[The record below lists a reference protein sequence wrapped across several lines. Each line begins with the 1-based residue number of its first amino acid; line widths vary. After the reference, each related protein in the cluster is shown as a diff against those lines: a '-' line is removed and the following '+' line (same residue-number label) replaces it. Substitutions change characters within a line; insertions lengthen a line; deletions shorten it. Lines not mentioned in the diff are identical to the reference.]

1 MVKKVLTLFLGLI
14 AASSLMA
21 QSEPKSVT
29 INESDI
35 QFWVGNGS
43 NSSVVAIGW
52 DATNASYTP
61 TVVVWGIHWNG
72 SITLLDALDSIAT
85 HDSRFT
91 YTVSGSFLSTLD
103 YNDPTA
109 GVHLSPYQMWNCNSY
124 NGVYGSTTL
133 TSTWLRISEST
144 CDNYNFTGV
153 NNLIYASDPN
163 GPATTDPVDA
173 TIDTS
178 SILYWVGTGDKRAV
192 FIVNWG
198 APDTAL
204 AWGYRFNSGATI
216 NNMIAD
222 IDAADPRFWIEG
234 SPSYNGDIHFVT
246 STGDTL
252 GLSPVDPTI
261 GYNFWWTNLNGVSV
275 ASLSTAL
282 QDNDFFKYGD
292 YNVATGWDYQSGY
305 YMQEAWTTI
314 PNPVP
319 APDNDQTPDEATI
332 AASDIV
338 YWVGEG
344 SNQVVMA
351 VNWADTA
358 LAWGYRFNG
367 TKTVND
373 MMDEIAAA
381 DPRFSYTMDGYYLN
395 DINFNAGSR
404 TLAIT
409 PGNYW
414 SSTNNSF
421 MDMGMNQ
428 PLANGDFE
436 KWADPAAGVIV
447 DSTYDETYH
456 YWWYTY
462 VYPMTIYPVSVPA
475 PADATI
481 DASEIE
487 YWVGEGSNQ
496 VVMAVNWADTALAW
510 GYRFNGTKTVNDMM
524 NDIATADPRFSYT
537 MDGYYLNDINFNDG
551 SRTLTIT
558 PGKYWSSSNN
568 GIMDA
573 GMSQTLVNGDFEKWA
588 DPAAGIIVDSTY
600 DETYHYWWYTYA
612 YPMAINA
619 VSQPAAM
626 GPFCGV
632 VGTTGC
638 TAIAY
643 NDNRIKAWATG
654 CTLVLGS
661 QNLSDPSA
669 PVVTYGTADEAVGA
683 ASTSTMDVVSLGDGG
698 SATLTFE
705 KPIANGDGYDFA
717 VFENSFND
725 YFLELAFVEVSSDG
739 ERFVRFP
746 ATSLTQ
752 TARQIT
758 SSVDPTYIN
767 NLAGKYRVGYGTP
780 FDLNELRD
788 SAGLDIN
795 NITHVRVIDVVGS
808 IDPELGTHDA
818 FGHIINDPFPT
829 ITYSAGFDLD
839 GIAVLN
845 QKTERIE
852 LAENGVQMSVYPNP
866 ATDRI
871 CVTLENLENIDATL
885 FDMSGRAVKTLT
897 LRNGD
902 NTIDISTLQNGIYL
916 IRVAGSVT
924 KIVKK

>member
-1 MVKKVLTLFLGLI
+1 MVKKVLTFALGLMLTLG
-14 AASSLMA
+14 AMA
-21 QSEPKSVT
+21 QTTGLENHNPVPQIHNVAPISQNNVRY
-29 INESDI
+29 
-35 QFWVGNGS
+35 WVGQGS
-43 NSSVVAIGW
+43 NR
-52 DATNASYTP
+52 
-61 TVVVWGIHWNG
+61 VVVLITWFEEDANEIITKYGFVWGVRFNG
-72 SITLLDALDSIAT
+72 TVTAADIMDTLNT
-85 HDSRFT
+85 YESRINISF
-91 YTVSGSFLSTLD
+91 SGSHSFI
-103 YNDPTA
+103 NDMTYDDGNMDIEGLGYGWMYEVNGAMASAINAQSVSNNDFIEWFEWDGSSFSAPTSID
-109 GVHLSPYQMWNCNSY
+109 V
-124 NGVYGSTTL
+124 L
-133 TSTWLRISEST
+133 TYVE
-144 CDNYNFTGV
+144 
-153 NNLIYASDPN
+153 DPN
-163 GPATTDPVDA
+163 GPA
-173 TIDTS
+173 
-178 SILYWVGTGDKRAV
+178 
-192 FIVNWG
+192 
-198 APDTAL
+198 
-204 AWGYRFNSGATI
+204 
-216 NNMIAD
+216 
-222 IDAADPRFWIEG
+222 
-234 SPSYNGDIHFVT
+234 
-246 STGDTL
+246 
-252 GLSPVDPTI
+252 
-261 GYNFWWTNLNGVSV
+261 
-275 ASLSTAL
+275 
-282 QDNDFFKYGD
+282 
-292 YNVATGWDYQSGY
+292 
-305 YMQEAWTTI
+305 
-314 PNPVP
+314 
-319 APDNDQTPDEATI
+319 TPDEATI

-358 LAWGYRFNG
+358 LAWGYRFDG

-381 DPRFSYTMDGYYLN
+381 DPRFSYTMDGYFLG

-414 SSTNNSF
+414 SSTNNGF

-462 VYPMTIYPVSVPA
+462 VYPMTIYPVSIPA
-475 PADATI
+475 PVDATI
-481 DASEIE
+481 DATDIE
-487 YWVGEGSNQ
+487 YWVGEGTNQ

-573 GMSQTLVNGDFEKWA
+573 GMSQTLANGDFEKWA

-600 DETYHYWWYTYA
+600 DETYHYWWYTYV

-808 IDPELGTHDA
+808 IDPELGTYDA

>member
-1 MVKKVLTLFLGLI
+1 MLTLG
-14 AASSLMA
+14 AMA
-21 QSEPKSVT
+21 QTTGLENHNPVPQ
-29 INESDI
+29 IHN
-35 QFWVGNGS
+35 
-43 NSSVVAIGW
+43 VA
-52 DATNASYTP
+52 P
-61 TVVVWGIHWNG
+61 
-72 SITLLDALDSIAT
+72 
-85 HDSRFT
+85 
-91 YTVSGSFLSTLD
+91 
-103 YNDPTA
+103 
-109 GVHLSPYQMWNCNSY
+109 
-124 NGVYGSTTL
+124 
-133 TSTWLRISEST
+133 ISQ
-144 CDNYNFTGV
+144 
-153 NNLIYASDPN
+153 NN
-163 GPATTDPVDA
+163 VR
-173 TIDTS
+173 
-178 SILYWVGTGDKRAV
+178 YWVGQGSNRVVVLITWFEEDANEIITKYGFV
-192 FIVNWG
+192 WG
-198 APDTAL
+198 V
-204 AWGYRFNSGATI
+204 RFNGTVTA
-216 NNMIAD
+216 AD
-222 IDAADPRFWIEG
+222 IMDTLNTYESRINISFSGSHSFINDMTYDDGNMDIEG
-234 SPSYNGDIHFVT
+234 LGYGWMYEVNGAMASAINAQ
-246 STGDTL
+246 S
-252 GLSPVDPTI
+252 
-261 GYNFWWTNLNGVSV
+261 VSN
-275 ASLSTAL
+275 
-282 QDNDFFKYGD
+282 NDFIEWFE
-292 YNVATGWDYQSGY
+292 WDGSSFSAPTSIDVLTYV
-305 YMQEAWTTI
+305 ED
-314 PNPVP
+314 PNAP
-319 APDNDQTPDEATI
+319 ATPDEATI

-373 MMDEIAAA
+373 MMTDIAAA

-414 SSTNNSF
+414 SSTNNGF

-436 KWADPAAGVIV
+436 KWADPTAGVIV

-573 GMSQTLVNGDFEKWA
+573 GMSQTLANGDFEKWA

-600 DETYHYWWYTYA
+600 DETYHYWWYTYV

-808 IDPELGTHDA
+808 IDPELGTYDA

>member
-1 MVKKVLTLFLGLI
+1 MLTLGAMAQTTGLENHNPVPQIHNVAPISQNNVRYWVGQGSNRVVVLITWFEEDANEIITKYGFVWGVRFNGTVTAADIMDTLNTYESRINISFSGSHSFINDMTYDDGNMDIEGLGYGWMYEVNGAMASAINAQSVSNNDFIEWFEWDGSSFSAPTSIDVLTYV
-14 AASSLMA
+14 
-21 QSEPKSVT
+21 E
-29 INESDI
+29 
-35 QFWVGNGS
+35 
-43 NSSVVAIGW
+43 
-52 DATNASYTP
+52 
-61 TVVVWGIHWNG
+61 
-72 SITLLDALDSIAT
+72 
-85 HDSRFT
+85 
-91 YTVSGSFLSTLD
+91 
-103 YNDPTA
+103 
-109 GVHLSPYQMWNCNSY
+109 
-124 NGVYGSTTL
+124 
-133 TSTWLRISEST
+133 
-144 CDNYNFTGV
+144 
-153 NNLIYASDPN
+153 DPN
-163 GPATTDPVDA
+163 GPA
-173 TIDTS
+173 
-178 SILYWVGTGDKRAV
+178 
-192 FIVNWG
+192 
-198 APDTAL
+198 
-204 AWGYRFNSGATI
+204 
-216 NNMIAD
+216 
-222 IDAADPRFWIEG
+222 
-234 SPSYNGDIHFVT
+234 
-246 STGDTL
+246 
-252 GLSPVDPTI
+252 
-261 GYNFWWTNLNGVSV
+261 
-275 ASLSTAL
+275 
-282 QDNDFFKYGD
+282 
-292 YNVATGWDYQSGY
+292 
-305 YMQEAWTTI
+305 
-314 PNPVP
+314 
-319 APDNDQTPDEATI
+319 TPDEATI

-436 KWADPAAGVIV
+436 KWADPTAGVIV

-573 GMSQTLVNGDFEKWA
+573 GMSQTLANGDFEKWA

-600 DETYHYWWYTYA
+600 DETYHYWWYTYV

-808 IDPELGTHDA
+808 IDPELGTYDA

>member
-1 MVKKVLTLFLGLI
+1 MLTLGAMAQTTGLENHNPVPQIHNVAPISQNNVRYWVGQGSNRVVVLITWFEEDANEIITKYGFVWGVRFNGTVTAADIMDTLNTYESRINISFSGSHSFINDMTYDDGNMDIEGLGYGWMYEVNGAMASAINAQSVSNNDFIEWFEWDGSSFSAPTSIDVLTYV
-14 AASSLMA
+14 
-21 QSEPKSVT
+21 E
-29 INESDI
+29 
-35 QFWVGNGS
+35 
-43 NSSVVAIGW
+43 
-52 DATNASYTP
+52 
-61 TVVVWGIHWNG
+61 
-72 SITLLDALDSIAT
+72 
-85 HDSRFT
+85 
-91 YTVSGSFLSTLD
+91 
-103 YNDPTA
+103 
-109 GVHLSPYQMWNCNSY
+109 
-124 NGVYGSTTL
+124 
-133 TSTWLRISEST
+133 
-144 CDNYNFTGV
+144 
-153 NNLIYASDPN
+153 DPN
-163 GPATTDPVDA
+163 GPA
-173 TIDTS
+173 
-178 SILYWVGTGDKRAV
+178 
-192 FIVNWG
+192 
-198 APDTAL
+198 
-204 AWGYRFNSGATI
+204 
-216 NNMIAD
+216 
-222 IDAADPRFWIEG
+222 
-234 SPSYNGDIHFVT
+234 
-246 STGDTL
+246 
-252 GLSPVDPTI
+252 
-261 GYNFWWTNLNGVSV
+261 
-275 ASLSTAL
+275 
-282 QDNDFFKYGD
+282 
-292 YNVATGWDYQSGY
+292 
-305 YMQEAWTTI
+305 
-314 PNPVP
+314 
-319 APDNDQTPDEATI
+319 TPDEATI

-358 LAWGYRFNG
+358 LAWGYRFDG

-373 MMDEIAAA
+373 MMTDIAAA
-381 DPRFSYTMDGYYLN
+381 DPRFSFTMDGYFLG
-395 DINFNAGSR
+395 DINFNDSSR

-414 SSTNNSF
+414 SSSNNGI
-421 MDMGMNQ
+421 MDAGMGQALN
-428 PLANGDFE
+428 NGDFE
-436 KWADPAAGVIV
+436 KWADPTAGVIV

-573 GMSQTLVNGDFEKWA
+573 GMSQTLANGDFEKWA

-600 DETYHYWWYTYA
+600 DETYHYWWYTYV

-808 IDPELGTHDA
+808 IDPELGTYDA

>member
-1 MVKKVLTLFLGLI
+1 MLTLGAMAQTTGLENHNPVPQIHNVAPISQNNVRYWVGQGSNRVVVLITWFEEDANEIITKYGFVWGVRFNGTVTAADIMDTLNTYESRINISFSGSHSFINDMTYDDGNMDIEGLGYGWMYEVNGAMASAINAQSVSNNDFIEWFEWDGSSFSAPTSIDVLTYV
-14 AASSLMA
+14 
-21 QSEPKSVT
+21 E
-29 INESDI
+29 
-35 QFWVGNGS
+35 
-43 NSSVVAIGW
+43 
-52 DATNASYTP
+52 
-61 TVVVWGIHWNG
+61 
-72 SITLLDALDSIAT
+72 
-85 HDSRFT
+85 
-91 YTVSGSFLSTLD
+91 
-103 YNDPTA
+103 
-109 GVHLSPYQMWNCNSY
+109 
-124 NGVYGSTTL
+124 
-133 TSTWLRISEST
+133 
-144 CDNYNFTGV
+144 
-153 NNLIYASDPN
+153 DPN
-163 GPATTDPVDA
+163 GPA
-173 TIDTS
+173 
-178 SILYWVGTGDKRAV
+178 
-192 FIVNWG
+192 
-198 APDTAL
+198 
-204 AWGYRFNSGATI
+204 
-216 NNMIAD
+216 
-222 IDAADPRFWIEG
+222 
-234 SPSYNGDIHFVT
+234 
-246 STGDTL
+246 
-252 GLSPVDPTI
+252 
-261 GYNFWWTNLNGVSV
+261 
-275 ASLSTAL
+275 
-282 QDNDFFKYGD
+282 
-292 YNVATGWDYQSGY
+292 
-305 YMQEAWTTI
+305 
-314 PNPVP
+314 
-319 APDNDQTPDEATI
+319 TPDEATI

-373 MMDEIAAA
+373 MMTDIAAA

-414 SSTNNSF
+414 SSSNNGI
-421 MDMGMNQ
+421 MDAGMGQALN
-428 PLANGDFE
+428 NGDFE

-475 PADATI
+475 PVDATI
-481 DASEIE
+481 DATDIE
-487 YWVGEGSNQ
+487 YWVGEGTNQ

-573 GMSQTLVNGDFEKWA
+573 GMSQTLANGDFEKWA

-600 DETYHYWWYTYA
+600 DETYHYWWYTYV
-612 YPMAINA
+612 YPMTIYA

-795 NITHVRVIDVVGS
+795 NITHIRVIDVVGS
-808 IDPELGTHDA
+808 IDPELGTYDA

>member
-1 MVKKVLTLFLGLI
+1 MLTLG
-14 AASSLMA
+14 AMA
-21 QSEPKSVT
+21 QTTGLENHNPVPQ
-29 INESDI
+29 IHN
-35 QFWVGNGS
+35 
-43 NSSVVAIGW
+43 VA
-52 DATNASYTP
+52 P
-61 TVVVWGIHWNG
+61 
-72 SITLLDALDSIAT
+72 
-85 HDSRFT
+85 
-91 YTVSGSFLSTLD
+91 
-103 YNDPTA
+103 
-109 GVHLSPYQMWNCNSY
+109 
-124 NGVYGSTTL
+124 
-133 TSTWLRISEST
+133 ISQ
-144 CDNYNFTGV
+144 
-153 NNLIYASDPN
+153 NN
-163 GPATTDPVDA
+163 VR
-173 TIDTS
+173 
-178 SILYWVGTGDKRAV
+178 YWVGQGSNRVVVLITWFEEDANEIITKYGFV
-192 FIVNWG
+192 WG
-198 APDTAL
+198 V
-204 AWGYRFNSGATI
+204 RFNGTVTA
-216 NNMIAD
+216 AD
-222 IDAADPRFWIEG
+222 IMDTLNTYESRINISFSGSHSFINDMTYDDGNMDIEG
-234 SPSYNGDIHFVT
+234 LGYGWMYEVNGAMASAINAQ
-246 STGDTL
+246 S
-252 GLSPVDPTI
+252 
-261 GYNFWWTNLNGVSV
+261 VSN
-275 ASLSTAL
+275 
-282 QDNDFFKYGD
+282 NDFIEWFE
-292 YNVATGWDYQSGY
+292 WDGSSFSAPTSIDVLTYV
-305 YMQEAWTTI
+305 ED
-314 PNPVP
+314 PNAP
-319 APDNDQTPDEATI
+319 ATPDEATI

-409 PGNYW
+409 PDNYW

-436 KWADPAAGVIV
+436 KWADPTAGVIV

-573 GMSQTLVNGDFEKWA
+573 GMSQTLANGDFEKWA

-600 DETYHYWWYTYA
+600 DETYHYWWYTYV

>member
-1 MVKKVLTLFLGLI
+1 MVKKVLTFALGLMLTLG
-14 AASSLMA
+14 AMA
-21 QSEPKSVT
+21 QTTGLENHNPVPQ
-29 INESDI
+29 IHN
-35 QFWVGNGS
+35 
-43 NSSVVAIGW
+43 VA
-52 DATNASYTP
+52 P
-61 TVVVWGIHWNG
+61 
-72 SITLLDALDSIAT
+72 
-85 HDSRFT
+85 
-91 YTVSGSFLSTLD
+91 
-103 YNDPTA
+103 
-109 GVHLSPYQMWNCNSY
+109 
-124 NGVYGSTTL
+124 
-133 TSTWLRISEST
+133 ISQ
-144 CDNYNFTGV
+144 
-153 NNLIYASDPN
+153 NN
-163 GPATTDPVDA
+163 VR
-173 TIDTS
+173 
-178 SILYWVGTGDKRAV
+178 YWVGQGSNRVVVLITWFEEDANEIITKYGFV
-192 FIVNWG
+192 WG
-198 APDTAL
+198 V
-204 AWGYRFNSGATI
+204 RFNGTVTA
-216 NNMIAD
+216 AD
-222 IDAADPRFWIEG
+222 IMDTLNTYESRINISFSGSHSFINDMTYDDGNMDIEG
-234 SPSYNGDIHFVT
+234 LGYGWMYEVNGAMASAINAQ
-246 STGDTL
+246 S
-252 GLSPVDPTI
+252 
-261 GYNFWWTNLNGVSV
+261 VSN
-275 ASLSTAL
+275 
-282 QDNDFFKYGD
+282 NDFIEWFE
-292 YNVATGWDYQSGY
+292 WDGSSFSAPTSIDVLTYV
-305 YMQEAWTTI
+305 ED
-314 PNPVP
+314 PNAP
-319 APDNDQTPDEATI
+319 ATPDEATI
-332 AASDIV
+332 AASAIV
-338 YWVGEG
+338 
-344 SNQVVMA
+344 
-351 VNWADTA
+351 
-358 LAWGYRFNG
+358 
-367 TKTVND
+367 
-373 MMDEIAAA
+373 
-381 DPRFSYTMDGYYLN
+381 
-395 DINFNAGSR
+395 
-404 TLAIT
+404 
-409 PGNYW
+409 
-414 SSTNNSF
+414 
-421 MDMGMNQ
+421 
-428 PLANGDFE
+428 
-436 KWADPAAGVIV
+436 
-447 DSTYDETYH
+447 
-456 YWWYTY
+456 
-462 VYPMTIYPVSVPA
+462 
-475 PADATI
+475 
-481 DASEIE
+481 

-573 GMSQTLVNGDFEKWA
+573 GMSQTLANGDFEKWA

-600 DETYHYWWYTYA
+600 DETYHYWWYTYV

-808 IDPELGTHDA
+808 IDPELGTYDA

>member
-1 MVKKVLTLFLGLI
+1 MLTLG
-14 AASSLMA
+14 AMA
-21 QSEPKSVT
+21 QTTGLENHNPVPR
-29 INESDI
+29 IHN
-35 QFWVGNGS
+35 
-43 NSSVVAIGW
+43 VA
-52 DATNASYTP
+52 P
-61 TVVVWGIHWNG
+61 
-72 SITLLDALDSIAT
+72 
-85 HDSRFT
+85 
-91 YTVSGSFLSTLD
+91 
-103 YNDPTA
+103 
-109 GVHLSPYQMWNCNSY
+109 
-124 NGVYGSTTL
+124 
-133 TSTWLRISEST
+133 ISQ
-144 CDNYNFTGV
+144 
-153 NNLIYASDPN
+153 NN
-163 GPATTDPVDA
+163 VR
-173 TIDTS
+173 
-178 SILYWVGTGDKRAV
+178 YWVGQGSNRVVVLITWFEEDANEIITKYGFV
-192 FIVNWG
+192 WG
-198 APDTAL
+198 V
-204 AWGYRFNSGATI
+204 RFNGTVTA
-216 NNMIAD
+216 AD
-222 IDAADPRFWIEG
+222 IMDTLNTYESRINISFSGSHSFINDMTYDDGNMDIEG
-234 SPSYNGDIHFVT
+234 LGYGWMYEVNGAMASAINAQ
-246 STGDTL
+246 S
-252 GLSPVDPTI
+252 
-261 GYNFWWTNLNGVSV
+261 VSN
-275 ASLSTAL
+275 
-282 QDNDFFKYGD
+282 NDFIEWFE
-292 YNVATGWDYQSGY
+292 WDGSSFSAPTSIDVLTYV
-305 YMQEAWTTI
+305 ED
-314 PNPVP
+314 PNAP
-319 APDNDQTPDEATI
+319 ATPDEATI
-332 AASDIV
+332 AASDIL

-344 SNQVVMA
+344 TNQVVMA

-358 LAWGYRFNG
+358 LAWGYRFDG

-373 MMDEIAAA
+373 MMTDIAAA
-381 DPRFSYTMDGYYLN
+381 DPRFSFTMDGYFLG
-395 DINFNAGSR
+395 DINFNDGSR

-414 SSTNNSF
+414 SSSNNGI
-421 MDMGMNQ
+421 MDAGMGQALN
-428 PLANGDFE
+428 NGDFE
-436 KWADPAAGVIV
+436 KWADPTAGVIV

-524 NDIATADPRFSYT
+524 NDIATADSRFSYT

-558 PGKYWSSSNN
+558 PGNYWSSSNN

-573 GMSQTLVNGDFEKWA
+573 GMSQTLANGDFEKWA

-600 DETYHYWWYTYA
+600 DETYHYWWYTYV

-808 IDPELGTHDA
+808 IDPELGTYDA

>member
-1 MVKKVLTLFLGLI
+1 MLTLG
-14 AASSLMA
+14 AMA
-21 QSEPKSVT
+21 QTTGLENHNPVPQ
-29 INESDI
+29 IHN
-35 QFWVGNGS
+35 
-43 NSSVVAIGW
+43 VA
-52 DATNASYTP
+52 P
-61 TVVVWGIHWNG
+61 
-72 SITLLDALDSIAT
+72 
-85 HDSRFT
+85 
-91 YTVSGSFLSTLD
+91 
-103 YNDPTA
+103 
-109 GVHLSPYQMWNCNSY
+109 
-124 NGVYGSTTL
+124 
-133 TSTWLRISEST
+133 ISQ
-144 CDNYNFTGV
+144 
-153 NNLIYASDPN
+153 NN
-163 GPATTDPVDA
+163 VR
-173 TIDTS
+173 
-178 SILYWVGTGDKRAV
+178 YWVGQGSNRVVVLITWFEEDANEIITKYGFV
-192 FIVNWG
+192 WG
-198 APDTAL
+198 V
-204 AWGYRFNSGATI
+204 RFNGTVTA
-216 NNMIAD
+216 AD
-222 IDAADPRFWIEG
+222 IMDTLNTYESRINISFSGSHSFINDMTYDDGNMDIEG
-234 SPSYNGDIHFVT
+234 LGYGWMYEVNGAMASAINAQ
-246 STGDTL
+246 S
-252 GLSPVDPTI
+252 
-261 GYNFWWTNLNGVSV
+261 VSN
-275 ASLSTAL
+275 
-282 QDNDFFKYGD
+282 NDFIEWFE
-292 YNVATGWDYQSGY
+292 WDGSSFSAPTSIDVLTYV
-305 YMQEAWTTI
+305 ED
-314 PNPVP
+314 PNAP
-319 APDNDQTPDEATI
+319 ATPDEATI
-332 AASDIV
+332 AATDIV

-358 LAWGYRFNG
+358 LAWGYRFDG

-414 SSTNNSF
+414 SSTNNGF

-462 VYPMTIYPVSVPA
+462 VYPMTIYPVSIPA
-475 PADATI
+475 PVDATI
-481 DASEIE
+481 DATDIE
-487 YWVGEGSNQ
+487 YWVGEGTNQ
-496 VVMAVNWADTALAW
+496 VVMAVNWADIALAW

-573 GMSQTLVNGDFEKWA
+573 GMSQTLANGDFEKWA

-600 DETYHYWWYTYA
+600 DETYHYWWYTYV

-808 IDPELGTHDA
+808 IDPELGTYDA

>member
-1 MVKKVLTLFLGLI
+1 MTE
-14 AASSLMA
+14 ATA
-21 QSEPKSVT
+21 
-29 INESDI
+29 
-35 QFWVGNGS
+35 
-43 NSSVVAIGW
+43 
-52 DATNASYTP
+52 ATNP
-61 TVVVWGIHWNG
+61 
-72 SITLLDALDSIAT
+72 
-85 HDSRFT
+85 
-91 YTVSGSFLSTLD
+91 
-103 YNDPTA
+103 
-109 GVHLSPYQMWNCNSY
+109 
-124 NGVYGSTTL
+124 
-133 TSTWLRISEST
+133 
-144 CDNYNFTGV
+144 
-153 NNLIYASDPN
+153 NN
-163 GPATTDPVDA
+163 
-173 TIDTS
+173 
-178 SILYWVGTGDKRAV
+178 TGD
-192 FIVNWG
+192 
-198 APDTAL
+198 
-204 AWGYRFNSGATI
+204 
-216 NNMIAD
+216 
-222 IDAADPRFWIEG
+222 
-234 SPSYNGDIHFVT
+234 
-246 STGDTL
+246 
-252 GLSPVDPTI
+252 
-261 GYNFWWTNLNGVSV
+261 
-275 ASLSTAL
+275 
-282 QDNDFFKYGD
+282 
-292 YNVATGWDYQSGY
+292 
-305 YMQEAWTTI
+305 I
-314 PNPVP
+314 PE
-319 APDNDQTPDEATI
+319 EATI
-332 AASDIV
+332 AASDI
-338 YWVGEG
+338 
-344 SNQVVMA
+344 
-351 VNWADTA
+351 
-358 LAWGYRFNG
+358 L
-367 TKTVND
+367 
-373 MMDEIAAA
+373 
-381 DPRFSYTMDGYYLN
+381 
-395 DINFNAGSR
+395 
-404 TLAIT
+404 
-409 PGNYW
+409 
-414 SSTNNSF
+414 
-421 MDMGMNQ
+421 
-428 PLANGDFE
+428 
-436 KWADPAAGVIV
+436 
-447 DSTYDETYH
+447 
-456 YWWYTY
+456 
-462 VYPMTIYPVSVPA
+462 
-475 PADATI
+475 
-481 DASEIE
+481 

-573 GMSQTLVNGDFEKWA
+573 GMSQTLANGDFEKWA

-600 DETYHYWWYTYA
+600 DETYHYWWYTYV

-808 IDPELGTHDA
+808 IDPELGTYDA

>member
-1 MVKKVLTLFLGLI
+1 MLTLG
-14 AASSLMA
+14 AMA
-21 QSEPKSVT
+21 QTTGLENHNPVPQ
-29 INESDI
+29 IHN
-35 QFWVGNGS
+35 
-43 NSSVVAIGW
+43 VA
-52 DATNASYTP
+52 P
-61 TVVVWGIHWNG
+61 
-72 SITLLDALDSIAT
+72 
-85 HDSRFT
+85 
-91 YTVSGSFLSTLD
+91 
-103 YNDPTA
+103 
-109 GVHLSPYQMWNCNSY
+109 
-124 NGVYGSTTL
+124 
-133 TSTWLRISEST
+133 ISQ
-144 CDNYNFTGV
+144 
-153 NNLIYASDPN
+153 NN
-163 GPATTDPVDA
+163 VR
-173 TIDTS
+173 
-178 SILYWVGTGDKRAV
+178 YWVGQGSNRVVVLITWFEEDANEIITKYGFV
-192 FIVNWG
+192 WG
-198 APDTAL
+198 V
-204 AWGYRFNSGATI
+204 RFNGTVTA
-216 NNMIAD
+216 AD
-222 IDAADPRFWIEG
+222 IMDTLNTYESRINISFSGSHSFINDMTYDDGNMDIEG
-234 SPSYNGDIHFVT
+234 LGYGWMYEVNGAMASAINAQ
-246 STGDTL
+246 S
-252 GLSPVDPTI
+252 
-261 GYNFWWTNLNGVSV
+261 VSN
-275 ASLSTAL
+275 
-282 QDNDFFKYGD
+282 NDFIEWFE
-292 YNVATGWDYQSGY
+292 WDGSSFSAPTSIDVLTYV
-305 YMQEAWTTI
+305 ED
-314 PNPVP
+314 PNAP
-319 APDNDQTPDEATI
+319 ATPDEATI

-358 LAWGYRFNG
+358 LAWGYRFDG

-373 MMDEIAAA
+373 MMTDIAAA

-414 SSTNNSF
+414 SSTNNGF

-436 KWADPAAGVIV
+436 KWADPTAGVIV

-551 SRTLTIT
+551 SRILTIT
-558 PGKYWSSSNN
+558 PGNYWSSSNN

-808 IDPELGTHDA
+808 IDPELGTYDA

>member
-1 MVKKVLTLFLGLI
+1 MLTLG
-14 AASSLMA
+14 AMA
-21 QSEPKSVT
+21 QTTGLENHNPVPQ
-29 INESDI
+29 IHN
-35 QFWVGNGS
+35 
-43 NSSVVAIGW
+43 VA
-52 DATNASYTP
+52 P
-61 TVVVWGIHWNG
+61 
-72 SITLLDALDSIAT
+72 
-85 HDSRFT
+85 
-91 YTVSGSFLSTLD
+91 
-103 YNDPTA
+103 
-109 GVHLSPYQMWNCNSY
+109 
-124 NGVYGSTTL
+124 
-133 TSTWLRISEST
+133 ISQ
-144 CDNYNFTGV
+144 
-153 NNLIYASDPN
+153 NN
-163 GPATTDPVDA
+163 VR
-173 TIDTS
+173 
-178 SILYWVGTGDKRAV
+178 YWVGQGSNRVVVLITWFEEDANEIITKYGFV
-192 FIVNWG
+192 WG
-198 APDTAL
+198 V
-204 AWGYRFNSGATI
+204 RFNGTVTA
-216 NNMIAD
+216 AD
-222 IDAADPRFWIEG
+222 IMDTLNTYESRINISFSGSHSFINDMTYDDGNMDIEG
-234 SPSYNGDIHFVT
+234 LGYGWMYEVNGAMASAINAQ
-246 STGDTL
+246 S
-252 GLSPVDPTI
+252 
-261 GYNFWWTNLNGVSV
+261 VSN
-275 ASLSTAL
+275 
-282 QDNDFFKYGD
+282 NDFIEWFE
-292 YNVATGWDYQSGY
+292 WDGSSFSAPTSIDVLTYV
-305 YMQEAWTTI
+305 ED
-314 PNPVP
+314 PNAP
-319 APDNDQTPDEATI
+319 ATPDEATI

-395 DINFNAGSR
+395 DINFN
-404 TLAIT
+404 
-409 PGNYW
+409 
-414 SSTNNSF
+414 
-421 MDMGMNQ
+421 
-428 PLANGDFE
+428 
-436 KWADPAAGVIV
+436 
-447 DSTYDETYH
+447 
-456 YWWYTY
+456 
-462 VYPMTIYPVSVPA
+462 
-475 PADATI
+475 
-481 DASEIE
+481 
-487 YWVGEGSNQ
+487 
-496 VVMAVNWADTALAW
+496 
-510 GYRFNGTKTVNDMM
+510 
-524 NDIATADPRFSYT
+524 
-537 MDGYYLNDINFNDG
+537 DG

-573 GMSQTLVNGDFEKWA
+573 GMSQTLANGDFEKWA

-600 DETYHYWWYTYA
+600 DETYHYWWYTYV

-808 IDPELGTHDA
+808 IDPELGTYDA

>member
-1 MVKKVLTLFLGLI
+1 MLTLGAMAQTTGLENHNPVPQIHNVAPISQNNVRYWVGQGSNRVVVLITWFEEDANEIITKYGFVWGVRFNGTVTAADIMDTLNTYESRINISFSGSHSFINDMTYDDGNMDIEGLGYGWMYEVNGAMASAINAQSVSNNDFIEWFEWDGSSFSAPTSIDVLTYV
-14 AASSLMA
+14 
-21 QSEPKSVT
+21 E
-29 INESDI
+29 
-35 QFWVGNGS
+35 
-43 NSSVVAIGW
+43 
-52 DATNASYTP
+52 
-61 TVVVWGIHWNG
+61 
-72 SITLLDALDSIAT
+72 
-85 HDSRFT
+85 
-91 YTVSGSFLSTLD
+91 
-103 YNDPTA
+103 
-109 GVHLSPYQMWNCNSY
+109 
-124 NGVYGSTTL
+124 
-133 TSTWLRISEST
+133 
-144 CDNYNFTGV
+144 
-153 NNLIYASDPN
+153 DPN
-163 GPATTDPVDA
+163 GPA
-173 TIDTS
+173 
-178 SILYWVGTGDKRAV
+178 
-192 FIVNWG
+192 
-198 APDTAL
+198 
-204 AWGYRFNSGATI
+204 
-216 NNMIAD
+216 
-222 IDAADPRFWIEG
+222 
-234 SPSYNGDIHFVT
+234 
-246 STGDTL
+246 
-252 GLSPVDPTI
+252 
-261 GYNFWWTNLNGVSV
+261 
-275 ASLSTAL
+275 
-282 QDNDFFKYGD
+282 
-292 YNVATGWDYQSGY
+292 
-305 YMQEAWTTI
+305 
-314 PNPVP
+314 
-319 APDNDQTPDEATI
+319 TPDEATI

-358 LAWGYRFNG
+358 LAWGYRFDG

-414 SSTNNSF
+414 SSTNNGF

-436 KWADPAAGVIV
+436 KWADPTAGVIV

-462 VYPMTIYPVSVPA
+462 VYPMTIYPVSIPA
-475 PADATI
+475 PVDATI
-481 DASEIE
+481 DATEIE
-487 YWVGEGSNQ
+487 YWVGEGTNQ

-573 GMSQTLVNGDFEKWA
+573 GMSQTLANGDFEKWA

-600 DETYHYWWYTYA
+600 DETYHYWWYTYV

-808 IDPELGTHDA
+808 IDPELGTYDA

-897 LRNGD
+897 LRNGA

>member
-1 MVKKVLTLFLGLI
+1 MLTLG
-14 AASSLMA
+14 AMA
-21 QSEPKSVT
+21 QTTGLENHNPVPQ
-29 INESDI
+29 IHN
-35 QFWVGNGS
+35 
-43 NSSVVAIGW
+43 VA
-52 DATNASYTP
+52 P
-61 TVVVWGIHWNG
+61 
-72 SITLLDALDSIAT
+72 
-85 HDSRFT
+85 
-91 YTVSGSFLSTLD
+91 
-103 YNDPTA
+103 
-109 GVHLSPYQMWNCNSY
+109 
-124 NGVYGSTTL
+124 
-133 TSTWLRISEST
+133 ISQ
-144 CDNYNFTGV
+144 
-153 NNLIYASDPN
+153 NN
-163 GPATTDPVDA
+163 VR
-173 TIDTS
+173 
-178 SILYWVGTGDKRAV
+178 YWVGQGSNRVVVLITWFEEDANEIITKYGFV
-192 FIVNWG
+192 WG
-198 APDTAL
+198 V
-204 AWGYRFNSGATI
+204 RFNGTVTA
-216 NNMIAD
+216 AD
-222 IDAADPRFWIEG
+222 IMDTLNTYESRINISFSGSHSFINDMTYDDGNMDIEG
-234 SPSYNGDIHFVT
+234 LGYGWMYEVNGAMASAINAQ
-246 STGDTL
+246 S
-252 GLSPVDPTI
+252 
-261 GYNFWWTNLNGVSV
+261 VSN
-275 ASLSTAL
+275 
-282 QDNDFFKYGD
+282 NDFIEWFE
-292 YNVATGWDYQSGY
+292 WDGSSFSAPTSIDVLTYV
-305 YMQEAWTTI
+305 ED
-314 PNPVP
+314 PNAP
-319 APDNDQTPDEATI
+319 ATPDEATI

-358 LAWGYRFNG
+358 LAWGYRFDG

-373 MMDEIAAA
+373 MMTDIAAA

-414 SSTNNSF
+414 SSTNNGF

-436 KWADPAAGVIV
+436 KWADPTAGVIV

-462 VYPMTIYPVSVPA
+462 VYPMTIYPVSIPA
-475 PADATI
+475 PVDATI

-487 YWVGEGSNQ
+487 YWVGEGTNQ

-573 GMSQTLVNGDFEKWA
+573 GMSQTLANGDFEKWA

-600 DETYHYWWYTYA
+600 DETYHYWWYTYV

-808 IDPELGTHDA
+808 IDPELGTYDA

>member
-1 MVKKVLTLFLGLI
+1 MVKKVLTFALGLMLTLG
-14 AASSLMA
+14 AMA
-21 QSEPKSVT
+21 QTTGLENHNPVPQ
-29 INESDI
+29 IHN
-35 QFWVGNGS
+35 
-43 NSSVVAIGW
+43 VA
-52 DATNASYTP
+52 P
-61 TVVVWGIHWNG
+61 
-72 SITLLDALDSIAT
+72 
-85 HDSRFT
+85 
-91 YTVSGSFLSTLD
+91 
-103 YNDPTA
+103 
-109 GVHLSPYQMWNCNSY
+109 
-124 NGVYGSTTL
+124 
-133 TSTWLRISEST
+133 ISQ
-144 CDNYNFTGV
+144 
-153 NNLIYASDPN
+153 NN
-163 GPATTDPVDA
+163 VR
-173 TIDTS
+173 
-178 SILYWVGTGDKRAV
+178 YWVGQGSNRVVVLITWFEEDANEIITKYGFV
-192 FIVNWG
+192 WG
-198 APDTAL
+198 V
-204 AWGYRFNSGATI
+204 RFNGTVTA
-216 NNMIAD
+216 AD
-222 IDAADPRFWIEG
+222 IMDTLNTYESRINISFSGSHSFINDMTYDDGNMDIEG
-234 SPSYNGDIHFVT
+234 LGYGWMYEVNGAMASAINAQ
-246 STGDTL
+246 S
-252 GLSPVDPTI
+252 
-261 GYNFWWTNLNGVSV
+261 VSN
-275 ASLSTAL
+275 
-282 QDNDFFKYGD
+282 NDFIEWFE
-292 YNVATGWDYQSGY
+292 WDGSSFSAPTSIDVLTYV
-305 YMQEAWTTI
+305 ED
-314 PNPVP
+314 PNAP
-319 APDNDQTPDEATI
+319 ATPDEATI

-358 LAWGYRFNG
+358 LAWGYRFDG

-373 MMDEIAAA
+373 MMTDIAAA

-414 SSTNNSF
+414 SSTNNGF

-436 KWADPAAGVIV
+436 KWADPTAGVIV

-462 VYPMTIYPVSVPA
+462 VYPMTIYPVSIPA
-475 PADATI
+475 PVDATI

-487 YWVGEGSNQ
+487 YWVGEGTNQ

-573 GMSQTLVNGDFEKWA
+573 GMSQTLANGDFEKWA

-600 DETYHYWWYTYA
+600 DETYHYWWYTYV

-808 IDPELGTHDA
+808 IDPELGTYDA

>member
-1 MVKKVLTLFLGLI
+1 MVKKVLTFALGLMLTLG
-14 AASSLMA
+14 AMA
-21 QSEPKSVT
+21 QTTGLENHNPVPQIHNVAPISQNNVRY
-29 INESDI
+29 
-35 QFWVGNGS
+35 WVGQGS
-43 NSSVVAIGW
+43 NR
-52 DATNASYTP
+52 
-61 TVVVWGIHWNG
+61 VVVLITWFEEDANEIITKYGFVWGVRFNG
-72 SITLLDALDSIAT
+72 TVTAADIMDTLNT
-85 HDSRFT
+85 YESRINISF
-91 YTVSGSFLSTLD
+91 SGSHSFI
-103 YNDPTA
+103 NDMTYDDGNMDIEGLGYGWMYEVNGAMASAINAQSVSNNDFIEWFEWDGSSFSAPTSID
-109 GVHLSPYQMWNCNSY
+109 V
-124 NGVYGSTTL
+124 L
-133 TSTWLRISEST
+133 TYVE
-144 CDNYNFTGV
+144 
-153 NNLIYASDPN
+153 DPN
-163 GPATTDPVDA
+163 GPA
-173 TIDTS
+173 
-178 SILYWVGTGDKRAV
+178 
-192 FIVNWG
+192 
-198 APDTAL
+198 
-204 AWGYRFNSGATI
+204 
-216 NNMIAD
+216 
-222 IDAADPRFWIEG
+222 
-234 SPSYNGDIHFVT
+234 
-246 STGDTL
+246 
-252 GLSPVDPTI
+252 
-261 GYNFWWTNLNGVSV
+261 
-275 ASLSTAL
+275 
-282 QDNDFFKYGD
+282 
-292 YNVATGWDYQSGY
+292 
-305 YMQEAWTTI
+305 
-314 PNPVP
+314 
-319 APDNDQTPDEATI
+319 TPDEATI

-358 LAWGYRFNG
+358 LAWGYRFDG

-381 DPRFSYTMDGYYLN
+381 DPRFSYTMDGYFLG

-414 SSTNNSF
+414 SSTNNGF

-462 VYPMTIYPVSVPA
+462 V
-475 PADATI
+475 
-481 DASEIE
+481 
-487 YWVGEGSNQ
+487 
-496 VVMAVNWADTALAW
+496 
-510 GYRFNGTKTVNDMM
+510 
-524 NDIATADPRFSYT
+524 
-537 MDGYYLNDINFNDG
+537 
-551 SRTLTIT
+551 
-558 PGKYWSSSNN
+558 
-568 GIMDA
+568 
-573 GMSQTLVNGDFEKWA
+573 
-588 DPAAGIIVDSTY
+588 
-600 DETYHYWWYTYA
+600 

-808 IDPELGTHDA
+808 IDPELGTYDA

>member
-1 MVKKVLTLFLGLI
+1 MLTLGAMAQTTGLENHNPVPRIHNVAPISQNNVRYWVGQGSNRVVVLITWFEEDANEIITKYGFVWGVRFNGTVTAADIMDTLNTYESRINISFSGSHSFINDMTYDDGNMDIEGLGYGWMYEVNGAMASAINAQSVSNNDFIEWFEWDGSSFSAPTSIDVLTYV
-14 AASSLMA
+14 
-21 QSEPKSVT
+21 E
-29 INESDI
+29 
-35 QFWVGNGS
+35 
-43 NSSVVAIGW
+43 
-52 DATNASYTP
+52 
-61 TVVVWGIHWNG
+61 
-72 SITLLDALDSIAT
+72 
-85 HDSRFT
+85 
-91 YTVSGSFLSTLD
+91 
-103 YNDPTA
+103 
-109 GVHLSPYQMWNCNSY
+109 
-124 NGVYGSTTL
+124 
-133 TSTWLRISEST
+133 
-144 CDNYNFTGV
+144 
-153 NNLIYASDPN
+153 DPN
-163 GPATTDPVDA
+163 GPA
-173 TIDTS
+173 
-178 SILYWVGTGDKRAV
+178 
-192 FIVNWG
+192 
-198 APDTAL
+198 
-204 AWGYRFNSGATI
+204 
-216 NNMIAD
+216 
-222 IDAADPRFWIEG
+222 
-234 SPSYNGDIHFVT
+234 
-246 STGDTL
+246 
-252 GLSPVDPTI
+252 
-261 GYNFWWTNLNGVSV
+261 
-275 ASLSTAL
+275 
-282 QDNDFFKYGD
+282 
-292 YNVATGWDYQSGY
+292 
-305 YMQEAWTTI
+305 
-314 PNPVP
+314 
-319 APDNDQTPDEATI
+319 TPDEATI

-414 SSTNNSF
+414 SSTNNGF

-436 KWADPAAGVIV
+436 KWADPATGVIV

-487 YWVGEGSNQ
+487 YWVGEGSSQ

-573 GMSQTLVNGDFEKWA
+573 GMSQTLANGDFEKWA

-600 DETYHYWWYTYA
+600 DETYHYWWYTYV

-808 IDPELGTHDA
+808 IDPELGTYDA

>member
-1 MVKKVLTLFLGLI
+1 MVKKVLTFALGLMLTLG
-14 AASSLMA
+14 AMA
-21 QSEPKSVT
+21 QTTGLENHNPVPQ
-29 INESDI
+29 IHN
-35 QFWVGNGS
+35 
-43 NSSVVAIGW
+43 VA
-52 DATNASYTP
+52 P
-61 TVVVWGIHWNG
+61 
-72 SITLLDALDSIAT
+72 
-85 HDSRFT
+85 
-91 YTVSGSFLSTLD
+91 
-103 YNDPTA
+103 
-109 GVHLSPYQMWNCNSY
+109 
-124 NGVYGSTTL
+124 
-133 TSTWLRISEST
+133 ISQ
-144 CDNYNFTGV
+144 
-153 NNLIYASDPN
+153 NN
-163 GPATTDPVDA
+163 VR
-173 TIDTS
+173 
-178 SILYWVGTGDKRAV
+178 YWVGQGSNRVVVLITWFEEDANEIITKYGFV
-192 FIVNWG
+192 WG
-198 APDTAL
+198 V
-204 AWGYRFNSGATI
+204 RFNGTVTA
-216 NNMIAD
+216 AD
-222 IDAADPRFWIEG
+222 IMDTLNTYESRINISFSGSHSFINDMTYDDGNMDIEG
-234 SPSYNGDIHFVT
+234 LGYGWMYEVNGAMASAINAQ
-246 STGDTL
+246 S
-252 GLSPVDPTI
+252 
-261 GYNFWWTNLNGVSV
+261 VSN
-275 ASLSTAL
+275 
-282 QDNDFFKYGD
+282 NDFIEWFE
-292 YNVATGWDYQSGY
+292 WDGGSSFSAPTSIDVLTYV
-305 YMQEAWTTI
+305 ED
-314 PNPVP
+314 PNAP
-319 APDNDQTPDEATI
+319 ATPDEATI

-358 LAWGYRFNG
+358 LAWGYRFDG

-373 MMDEIAAA
+373 MMTDIAAA

-414 SSTNNSF
+414 SSTNNGF

-436 KWADPAAGVIV
+436 KWADPTAGVIV

-524 NDIATADPRFSYT
+524 NDIAAADSRFSYT

-558 PGKYWSSSNN
+558 PGNYWSSSNN

-573 GMSQTLVNGDFEKWA
+573 GMSQTLANGDFEKWA

-600 DETYHYWWYTYA
+600 DETYHYWWYTYV

-619 VSQPAAM
+619 VSQPAGM
-626 GPFCGV
+626 GPFCGAA
-632 VGTTGC
+632 GTTGC

-705 KPIANGDGYDFA
+705 KPIVNGDGYDFA

-758 SSVDPTYIN
+758 NSVDPTYIN

-808 IDPELGTHDA
+808 IDPELGTYDA

>member
-1 MVKKVLTLFLGLI
+1 MPEKQMWQYTFFTVSVFPPFLPRYACRYCEKRRIINFKQYQDMVKKVLTLFLGLI

-373 MMDEIAAA
+373 MMDEIAA
-381 DPRFSYTMDGYYLN
+381 
-395 DINFNAGSR
+395 
-404 TLAIT
+404 
-409 PGNYW
+409 
-414 SSTNNSF
+414 
-421 MDMGMNQ
+421 
-428 PLANGDFE
+428 
-436 KWADPAAGVIV
+436 
-447 DSTYDETYH
+447 
-456 YWWYTY
+456 
-462 VYPMTIYPVSVPA
+462 
-475 PADATI
+475 
-481 DASEIE
+481 
-487 YWVGEGSNQ
+487 
-496 VVMAVNWADTALAW
+496 
-510 GYRFNGTKTVNDMM
+510 
-524 NDIATADPRFSYT
+524 ADPRFSYT

>member
-1 MVKKVLTLFLGLI
+1 MLTLG
-14 AASSLMA
+14 AMA
-21 QSEPKSVT
+21 QTTGLENHNPVPQ
-29 INESDI
+29 IHN
-35 QFWVGNGS
+35 
-43 NSSVVAIGW
+43 VA
-52 DATNASYTP
+52 P
-61 TVVVWGIHWNG
+61 
-72 SITLLDALDSIAT
+72 
-85 HDSRFT
+85 
-91 YTVSGSFLSTLD
+91 
-103 YNDPTA
+103 
-109 GVHLSPYQMWNCNSY
+109 
-124 NGVYGSTTL
+124 
-133 TSTWLRISEST
+133 ISQ
-144 CDNYNFTGV
+144 
-153 NNLIYASDPN
+153 NN
-163 GPATTDPVDA
+163 VR
-173 TIDTS
+173 
-178 SILYWVGTGDKRAV
+178 YWVGQGSNRVVVLITWFEEDANEIITKYGFV
-192 FIVNWG
+192 WG
-198 APDTAL
+198 V
-204 AWGYRFNSGATI
+204 RFNGTVTA
-216 NNMIAD
+216 AD
-222 IDAADPRFWIEG
+222 IMDTLNTYESRINISFSGSHSFINDMTYDDGNMDIEG
-234 SPSYNGDIHFVT
+234 LGYGWMYEVNGAMASAINAQ
-246 STGDTL
+246 S
-252 GLSPVDPTI
+252 
-261 GYNFWWTNLNGVSV
+261 VSN
-275 ASLSTAL
+275 
-282 QDNDFFKYGD
+282 NDFIEWFE
-292 YNVATGWDYQSGY
+292 WDGSSFSAPTSIDVLTYV
-305 YMQEAWTTI
+305 ED
-314 PNPVP
+314 PNAP
-319 APDNDQTPDEATI
+319 ATPDEATI

-414 SSTNNSF
+414 SSTNNGF

-573 GMSQTLVNGDFEKWA
+573 GMSQTLANGDFEKWA

-600 DETYHYWWYTYA
+600 DETYHYWWYTYV

-619 VSQPAAM
+619 VSQPAGM
-626 GPFCGV
+626 GPFCGAA
-632 VGTTGC
+632 GTTGC

-808 IDPELGTHDA
+808 IDPELGTYDA

-885 FDMSGRAVKTLT
+885 FDMSGRAVKTLM

>member
-1 MVKKVLTLFLGLI
+1 MLTLGAMAQTTGLENHNPVPQIHNVAPISQNNVRYWVGQGSNRVVVLITWFEEDANEIITKYGFVWGVRFNGTVTAADIMDTLNTYESRINISFSGSHSFINDMTYDDGNMDIEGLGYGWMYEVNGAMASAINAQSVSNNDFIEWFEWDGSSFSAPTSIDVLTYV
-14 AASSLMA
+14 
-21 QSEPKSVT
+21 E
-29 INESDI
+29 
-35 QFWVGNGS
+35 
-43 NSSVVAIGW
+43 
-52 DATNASYTP
+52 
-61 TVVVWGIHWNG
+61 
-72 SITLLDALDSIAT
+72 
-85 HDSRFT
+85 
-91 YTVSGSFLSTLD
+91 
-103 YNDPTA
+103 
-109 GVHLSPYQMWNCNSY
+109 
-124 NGVYGSTTL
+124 
-133 TSTWLRISEST
+133 
-144 CDNYNFTGV
+144 
-153 NNLIYASDPN
+153 DPN
-163 GPATTDPVDA
+163 GPA
-173 TIDTS
+173 
-178 SILYWVGTGDKRAV
+178 
-192 FIVNWG
+192 
-198 APDTAL
+198 
-204 AWGYRFNSGATI
+204 
-216 NNMIAD
+216 
-222 IDAADPRFWIEG
+222 
-234 SPSYNGDIHFVT
+234 
-246 STGDTL
+246 
-252 GLSPVDPTI
+252 
-261 GYNFWWTNLNGVSV
+261 
-275 ASLSTAL
+275 
-282 QDNDFFKYGD
+282 
-292 YNVATGWDYQSGY
+292 
-305 YMQEAWTTI
+305 
-314 PNPVP
+314 
-319 APDNDQTPDEATI
+319 TPDEATI

-414 SSTNNSF
+414 SSTNNGF

-462 VYPMTIYPVSVPA
+462 VYPMTIYPVSIPA
-475 PADATI
+475 PVDATI
-481 DASEIE
+481 DATDIE
-487 YWVGEGSNQ
+487 YWVGEGTNQ

-573 GMSQTLVNGDFEKWA
+573 GMSQTLANGDFEKWA

-600 DETYHYWWYTYA
+600 DETYHYWWYTYV

-808 IDPELGTHDA
+808 IDPELGTYDA

>member
-1 MVKKVLTLFLGLI
+1 MLTLGAMAQTTGLENHNPVPQIHNVAPISQNNVRYWVGQGSNRVVVLITWFEEDANEIITKYGFVWGVRFNGTVTAADIMDTLNTYESRINISFSGSHSFINDMTYDDGNMDIEGLGYGWMYEVNGAMASAINAQSVSNNDFIEWFEWDGSSFSAPTSIDVLTYV
-14 AASSLMA
+14 
-21 QSEPKSVT
+21 E
-29 INESDI
+29 
-35 QFWVGNGS
+35 
-43 NSSVVAIGW
+43 
-52 DATNASYTP
+52 
-61 TVVVWGIHWNG
+61 
-72 SITLLDALDSIAT
+72 
-85 HDSRFT
+85 
-91 YTVSGSFLSTLD
+91 
-103 YNDPTA
+103 
-109 GVHLSPYQMWNCNSY
+109 
-124 NGVYGSTTL
+124 
-133 TSTWLRISEST
+133 
-144 CDNYNFTGV
+144 
-153 NNLIYASDPN
+153 DPN
-163 GPATTDPVDA
+163 GPA
-173 TIDTS
+173 
-178 SILYWVGTGDKRAV
+178 
-192 FIVNWG
+192 
-198 APDTAL
+198 
-204 AWGYRFNSGATI
+204 
-216 NNMIAD
+216 
-222 IDAADPRFWIEG
+222 
-234 SPSYNGDIHFVT
+234 
-246 STGDTL
+246 
-252 GLSPVDPTI
+252 
-261 GYNFWWTNLNGVSV
+261 
-275 ASLSTAL
+275 
-282 QDNDFFKYGD
+282 
-292 YNVATGWDYQSGY
+292 
-305 YMQEAWTTI
+305 
-314 PNPVP
+314 
-319 APDNDQTPDEATI
+319 TPDEATI

-358 LAWGYRFNG
+358 LAWGYRFDG

-381 DPRFSYTMDGYYLN
+381 DPRFSYTMDGYFLG

-414 SSTNNSF
+414 SSTNNGF

-462 VYPMTIYPVSVPA
+462 VYPMTIYPVSIPA
-475 PADATI
+475 PVDATI
-481 DASEIE
+481 DATDIE
-487 YWVGEGSNQ
+487 YWVGEGTNQ

-573 GMSQTLVNGDFEKWA
+573 GMSQTLANGDFEKWA

-600 DETYHYWWYTYA
+600 DETYHYWWYTYV

-808 IDPELGTHDA
+808 IDPELGTYDA

>member
-1 MVKKVLTLFLGLI
+1 MLTLG
-14 AASSLMA
+14 AMA
-21 QSEPKSVT
+21 QTTGLENHNPVPQ
-29 INESDI
+29 IHN
-35 QFWVGNGS
+35 
-43 NSSVVAIGW
+43 VA
-52 DATNASYTP
+52 P
-61 TVVVWGIHWNG
+61 
-72 SITLLDALDSIAT
+72 
-85 HDSRFT
+85 
-91 YTVSGSFLSTLD
+91 
-103 YNDPTA
+103 
-109 GVHLSPYQMWNCNSY
+109 
-124 NGVYGSTTL
+124 
-133 TSTWLRISEST
+133 ISQ
-144 CDNYNFTGV
+144 
-153 NNLIYASDPN
+153 NN
-163 GPATTDPVDA
+163 VR
-173 TIDTS
+173 
-178 SILYWVGTGDKRAV
+178 YWVGQGSNRVVVLITWFEEDANEIITKYGFV
-192 FIVNWG
+192 WG
-198 APDTAL
+198 V
-204 AWGYRFNSGATI
+204 RFNGTVTA
-216 NNMIAD
+216 AD
-222 IDAADPRFWIEG
+222 IMDTLNTYESRINISFSGSHSFINDMTYDDGNMDIEG
-234 SPSYNGDIHFVT
+234 LGYGWMYEVNGAMASAINAQ
-246 STGDTL
+246 S
-252 GLSPVDPTI
+252 
-261 GYNFWWTNLNGVSV
+261 VSN
-275 ASLSTAL
+275 
-282 QDNDFFKYGD
+282 NDFIEWFE
-292 YNVATGWDYQSGY
+292 WDGSSFSAPTSIDVLTYV
-305 YMQEAWTTI
+305 ED
-314 PNPVP
+314 PNAP
-319 APDNDQTPDEATI
+319 ATPDEATI
-332 AASDIV
+332 AATDIV

-436 KWADPAAGVIV
+436 KWADPTAGVIV
-447 DSTYDETYH
+447 DSTYNETYH

-573 GMSQTLVNGDFEKWA
+573 GMSQTLANGDFEKWA

-600 DETYHYWWYTYA
+600 DETYHYWWYTYV

-808 IDPELGTHDA
+808 IDPELGTYDA

-902 NTIDISTLQNGIYL
+902 NTIDISTLQNAIYL

>member
-1 MVKKVLTLFLGLI
+1 MLTLG
-14 AASSLMA
+14 AMA
-21 QSEPKSVT
+21 QTTGLENHNPVPQ
-29 INESDI
+29 IHN
-35 QFWVGNGS
+35 
-43 NSSVVAIGW
+43 VA
-52 DATNASYTP
+52 P
-61 TVVVWGIHWNG
+61 
-72 SITLLDALDSIAT
+72 
-85 HDSRFT
+85 
-91 YTVSGSFLSTLD
+91 
-103 YNDPTA
+103 
-109 GVHLSPYQMWNCNSY
+109 
-124 NGVYGSTTL
+124 
-133 TSTWLRISEST
+133 ISQ
-144 CDNYNFTGV
+144 
-153 NNLIYASDPN
+153 NN
-163 GPATTDPVDA
+163 VR
-173 TIDTS
+173 
-178 SILYWVGTGDKRAV
+178 YWVGQGSNRVVVLITWFEEDANEIITKYGFV
-192 FIVNWG
+192 WG
-198 APDTAL
+198 V
-204 AWGYRFNSGATI
+204 RFNGTVTA
-216 NNMIAD
+216 AD
-222 IDAADPRFWIEG
+222 IMDTLNTYESRINISFSGSHSFINDMTYDDGNMDIEG
-234 SPSYNGDIHFVT
+234 LGYGWMYEVNGAMASAINAQ
-246 STGDTL
+246 S
-252 GLSPVDPTI
+252 
-261 GYNFWWTNLNGVSV
+261 VSN
-275 ASLSTAL
+275 
-282 QDNDFFKYGD
+282 NDFIEWFE
-292 YNVATGWDYQSGY
+292 WDGSSFSAPTSIDVLTYV
-305 YMQEAWTTI
+305 ED
-314 PNPVP
+314 PNAP
-319 APDNDQTPDEATI
+319 ATPDEATI
-332 AASDIV
+332 AATDIV

-358 LAWGYRFNG
+358 LAWGYRFDG

-414 SSTNNSF
+414 SSTNNGF

-462 VYPMTIYPVSVPA
+462 VYPM
-475 PADATI
+475 
-481 DASEIE
+481 
-487 YWVGEGSNQ
+487 
-496 VVMAVNWADTALAW
+496 
-510 GYRFNGTKTVNDMM
+510 
-524 NDIATADPRFSYT
+524 
-537 MDGYYLNDINFNDG
+537 
-551 SRTLTIT
+551 
-558 PGKYWSSSNN
+558 
-568 GIMDA
+568 
-573 GMSQTLVNGDFEKWA
+573 
-588 DPAAGIIVDSTY
+588 
-600 DETYHYWWYTYA
+600 
-612 YPMAINA
+612 AINA
-619 VSQPAAM
+619 VSQPAGM
-626 GPFCGV
+626 GPFCGAA
-632 VGTTGC
+632 GTTGC

-808 IDPELGTHDA
+808 IDPELGTYDA

>member
-1 MVKKVLTLFLGLI
+1 MLTLG
-14 AASSLMA
+14 AMA
-21 QSEPKSVT
+21 QTTGLENHNPVPQ
-29 INESDI
+29 IHN
-35 QFWVGNGS
+35 
-43 NSSVVAIGW
+43 VA
-52 DATNASYTP
+52 P
-61 TVVVWGIHWNG
+61 
-72 SITLLDALDSIAT
+72 
-85 HDSRFT
+85 
-91 YTVSGSFLSTLD
+91 
-103 YNDPTA
+103 
-109 GVHLSPYQMWNCNSY
+109 
-124 NGVYGSTTL
+124 
-133 TSTWLRISEST
+133 ISQ
-144 CDNYNFTGV
+144 
-153 NNLIYASDPN
+153 NN
-163 GPATTDPVDA
+163 VR
-173 TIDTS
+173 
-178 SILYWVGTGDKRAV
+178 YWVGQGSNRVVVLITWFEEDANEIITKYGFV
-192 FIVNWG
+192 WG
-198 APDTAL
+198 V
-204 AWGYRFNSGATI
+204 RFNGTVTA
-216 NNMIAD
+216 AD
-222 IDAADPRFWIEG
+222 IMDTLNTYESRINISFSGSHSFINDMTYDDGNMDIEG
-234 SPSYNGDIHFVT
+234 LGYGWMYEVNGAMASAINAQ
-246 STGDTL
+246 S
-252 GLSPVDPTI
+252 
-261 GYNFWWTNLNGVSV
+261 VSN
-275 ASLSTAL
+275 
-282 QDNDFFKYGD
+282 NDFIEWFE
-292 YNVATGWDYQSGY
+292 WDGSSFSAPTSIDVLTYV
-305 YMQEAWTTI
+305 ED
-314 PNPVP
+314 PNAP
-319 APDNDQTPDEATI
+319 ATPDEATI

-414 SSTNNSF
+414 SSTNNGF

-436 KWADPAAGVIV
+436 KWADPTAGVIV

-475 PADATI
+475 PADATF

-487 YWVGEGSNQ
+487 YWVGEGTNQ

-573 GMSQTLVNGDFEKWA
+573 GMSQTLANGDFEKWA

-600 DETYHYWWYTYA
+600 DETYHYWWYTYV

-808 IDPELGTHDA
+808 IDPELGTYDA

>member
-1 MVKKVLTLFLGLI
+1 MVKKVLTFALGLMLTLG
-14 AASSLMA
+14 AMA
-21 QSEPKSVT
+21 QTTGLENHNPVPQIHNVAPISQNNVRY
-29 INESDI
+29 
-35 QFWVGNGS
+35 WVGQGS
-43 NSSVVAIGW
+43 NR
-52 DATNASYTP
+52 
-61 TVVVWGIHWNG
+61 VVVLITWFEEDANEIITKYGFVWGVRFNG
-72 SITLLDALDSIAT
+72 TVTAADIMDTLNT
-85 HDSRFT
+85 YESRINISF
-91 YTVSGSFLSTLD
+91 SGSHSFI
-103 YNDPTA
+103 NDMTYDDGNMDIEGLGYGWMYEVNGAMASAINAQSVSNNDFIEWFEWDGSSFSAPTSID
-109 GVHLSPYQMWNCNSY
+109 V
-124 NGVYGSTTL
+124 L
-133 TSTWLRISEST
+133 TYVE
-144 CDNYNFTGV
+144 
-153 NNLIYASDPN
+153 DPN
-163 GPATTDPVDA
+163 GPA
-173 TIDTS
+173 
-178 SILYWVGTGDKRAV
+178 
-192 FIVNWG
+192 
-198 APDTAL
+198 
-204 AWGYRFNSGATI
+204 
-216 NNMIAD
+216 
-222 IDAADPRFWIEG
+222 
-234 SPSYNGDIHFVT
+234 
-246 STGDTL
+246 
-252 GLSPVDPTI
+252 
-261 GYNFWWTNLNGVSV
+261 
-275 ASLSTAL
+275 
-282 QDNDFFKYGD
+282 
-292 YNVATGWDYQSGY
+292 
-305 YMQEAWTTI
+305 
-314 PNPVP
+314 
-319 APDNDQTPDEATI
+319 TPDEATI

-414 SSTNNSF
+414 SSTNNGF

-573 GMSQTLVNGDFEKWA
+573 GMSQTLANGDFEKWA

-600 DETYHYWWYTYA
+600 DETYHYWWYTYV

-705 KPIANGDGYDFA
+705 KPIVNGDGYDFA

-808 IDPELGTHDA
+808 IDPELGTYDA

>member
-1 MVKKVLTLFLGLI
+1 MVKKVLTFALGLMLTLG
-14 AASSLMA
+14 AMA
-21 QSEPKSVT
+21 QTTGLENHNPVPQIHNVAPISQNNVRY
-29 INESDI
+29 
-35 QFWVGNGS
+35 WVGQGS
-43 NSSVVAIGW
+43 NR
-52 DATNASYTP
+52 
-61 TVVVWGIHWNG
+61 VVVLITWFEEDANEIITKYGFVWGVRFNG
-72 SITLLDALDSIAT
+72 TVTAADIMDTLNT
-85 HDSRFT
+85 YESRINISF
-91 YTVSGSFLSTLD
+91 SGSHSFI
-103 YNDPTA
+103 NDMTYDDGNMDIEGLGYGWMYEVNGAMASAINAQSVSNNDFIEWFEWDGSSFSAPTSID
-109 GVHLSPYQMWNCNSY
+109 V
-124 NGVYGSTTL
+124 L
-133 TSTWLRISEST
+133 TYVE
-144 CDNYNFTGV
+144 
-153 NNLIYASDPN
+153 DPN
-163 GPATTDPVDA
+163 GPA
-173 TIDTS
+173 
-178 SILYWVGTGDKRAV
+178 
-192 FIVNWG
+192 
-198 APDTAL
+198 
-204 AWGYRFNSGATI
+204 
-216 NNMIAD
+216 
-222 IDAADPRFWIEG
+222 
-234 SPSYNGDIHFVT
+234 
-246 STGDTL
+246 
-252 GLSPVDPTI
+252 
-261 GYNFWWTNLNGVSV
+261 
-275 ASLSTAL
+275 
-282 QDNDFFKYGD
+282 
-292 YNVATGWDYQSGY
+292 
-305 YMQEAWTTI
+305 
-314 PNPVP
+314 
-319 APDNDQTPDEATI
+319 TPDEATI

-358 LAWGYRFNG
+358 LAWGYRFDG

-373 MMDEIAAA
+373 MMTDIAAA
-381 DPRFSYTMDGYYLN
+381 DPRFSFTMDGYFLG
-395 DINFNAGSR
+395 DINFNDSSR

-414 SSTNNSF
+414 SSSNNGI
-421 MDMGMNQ
+421 MDAGMGQALN
-428 PLANGDFE
+428 NGDFE
-436 KWADPAAGVIV
+436 KWADPTAGVIV

-573 GMSQTLVNGDFEKWA
+573 GMSQTLANGDFEKWA

-600 DETYHYWWYTYA
+600 DETYHYWWYTYV

-808 IDPELGTHDA
+808 IDPELGTYDA

>member
-1 MVKKVLTLFLGLI
+1 MLTLG
-14 AASSLMA
+14 AMA
-21 QSEPKSVT
+21 QTTGLENHNPVPQ
-29 INESDI
+29 IHN
-35 QFWVGNGS
+35 
-43 NSSVVAIGW
+43 VA
-52 DATNASYTP
+52 P
-61 TVVVWGIHWNG
+61 
-72 SITLLDALDSIAT
+72 
-85 HDSRFT
+85 
-91 YTVSGSFLSTLD
+91 
-103 YNDPTA
+103 
-109 GVHLSPYQMWNCNSY
+109 
-124 NGVYGSTTL
+124 
-133 TSTWLRISEST
+133 ISQ
-144 CDNYNFTGV
+144 
-153 NNLIYASDPN
+153 NN
-163 GPATTDPVDA
+163 VR
-173 TIDTS
+173 
-178 SILYWVGTGDKRAV
+178 YWVGQGSNRVVVLITWFEEDANEIITKYGFV
-192 FIVNWG
+192 WG
-198 APDTAL
+198 V
-204 AWGYRFNSGATI
+204 RFNGTVTA
-216 NNMIAD
+216 AD
-222 IDAADPRFWIEG
+222 IMDTLNTYESRINISFSGSHSFINDMTYDDGNMDIEG
-234 SPSYNGDIHFVT
+234 LGYGWMYEVNGAMASAINAQ
-246 STGDTL
+246 S
-252 GLSPVDPTI
+252 
-261 GYNFWWTNLNGVSV
+261 VSN
-275 ASLSTAL
+275 
-282 QDNDFFKYGD
+282 NDFIEWFE
-292 YNVATGWDYQSGY
+292 WDGSSFSAPTSIDVLTYV
-305 YMQEAWTTI
+305 ED
-314 PNPVP
+314 PNAP
-319 APDNDQTPDEATI
+319 ATPDEATI

-358 LAWGYRFNG
+358 LAWGYRFDG

-414 SSTNNSF
+414 SSTNNGF

-436 KWADPAAGVIV
+436 KWADPTAGVIV

-487 YWVGEGSNQ
+487 YWVGEGTNQ

-573 GMSQTLVNGDFEKWA
+573 GMSQTLANGDFEKWA

-600 DETYHYWWYTYA
+600 DETYHYWWYTYV

-808 IDPELGTHDA
+808 IDPELGTYDA

>member
-1 MVKKVLTLFLGLI
+1 MVKKVLTFALGLMLTLE
-14 AASSLMA
+14 AMA
-21 QSEPKSVT
+21 QTTGLENHNPVPQIHNVAPISQNNVRY
-29 INESDI
+29 
-35 QFWVGNGS
+35 WVGQGS
-43 NSSVVAIGW
+43 NR
-52 DATNASYTP
+52 
-61 TVVVWGIHWNG
+61 VVVLITWFEEDANEIITKYGFVWGVRFNG
-72 SITLLDALDSIAT
+72 TVTAADIMDTLNT
-85 HDSRFT
+85 YESRINISF
-91 YTVSGSFLSTLD
+91 SGSHSFI
-103 YNDPTA
+103 NDMTYDDGNMDIEGLGYGWMYEVNGAMASAINAQSVSNNDFIEWFEWDGSSFSAPTSID
-109 GVHLSPYQMWNCNSY
+109 V
-124 NGVYGSTTL
+124 L
-133 TSTWLRISEST
+133 TYVE
-144 CDNYNFTGV
+144 
-153 NNLIYASDPN
+153 DPN
-163 GPATTDPVDA
+163 GPA
-173 TIDTS
+173 
-178 SILYWVGTGDKRAV
+178 
-192 FIVNWG
+192 
-198 APDTAL
+198 
-204 AWGYRFNSGATI
+204 
-216 NNMIAD
+216 
-222 IDAADPRFWIEG
+222 
-234 SPSYNGDIHFVT
+234 
-246 STGDTL
+246 
-252 GLSPVDPTI
+252 
-261 GYNFWWTNLNGVSV
+261 
-275 ASLSTAL
+275 
-282 QDNDFFKYGD
+282 
-292 YNVATGWDYQSGY
+292 
-305 YMQEAWTTI
+305 
-314 PNPVP
+314 
-319 APDNDQTPDEATI
+319 TPDEATI

-414 SSTNNSF
+414 SSTNNGF

-436 KWADPAAGVIV
+436 KWADPTAGVIV

-573 GMSQTLVNGDFEKWA
+573 GMSQTLANGDFEKWA

-600 DETYHYWWYTYA
+600 DETYHYWWYTYV

-795 NITHVRVIDVVGS
+795 NITHVRIIDVVGS
-808 IDPELGTHDA
+808 IDPELGTYDA

>member
-1 MVKKVLTLFLGLI
+1 MLTLG
-14 AASSLMA
+14 AMA
-21 QSEPKSVT
+21 QTTGLENHNPVPQ
-29 INESDI
+29 IHN
-35 QFWVGNGS
+35 
-43 NSSVVAIGW
+43 VA
-52 DATNASYTP
+52 P
-61 TVVVWGIHWNG
+61 
-72 SITLLDALDSIAT
+72 
-85 HDSRFT
+85 
-91 YTVSGSFLSTLD
+91 
-103 YNDPTA
+103 
-109 GVHLSPYQMWNCNSY
+109 
-124 NGVYGSTTL
+124 
-133 TSTWLRISEST
+133 ISQ
-144 CDNYNFTGV
+144 
-153 NNLIYASDPN
+153 NN
-163 GPATTDPVDA
+163 VR
-173 TIDTS
+173 
-178 SILYWVGTGDKRAV
+178 YWVGQGSNRVVVLITWFEEDANEIITKYGFV
-192 FIVNWG
+192 WG
-198 APDTAL
+198 V
-204 AWGYRFNSGATI
+204 RFNGTVTA
-216 NNMIAD
+216 AD
-222 IDAADPRFWIEG
+222 IMDTLNTYESRINISFSGSHSFINDMTYDDGNMDIEG
-234 SPSYNGDIHFVT
+234 LGYGWMYEVNGAMASAINAQ
-246 STGDTL
+246 S
-252 GLSPVDPTI
+252 
-261 GYNFWWTNLNGVSV
+261 VSN
-275 ASLSTAL
+275 
-282 QDNDFFKYGD
+282 NDFIEWFE
-292 YNVATGWDYQSGY
+292 WDGSSFSAPTSIDVLTYV
-305 YMQEAWTTI
+305 ED
-314 PNPVP
+314 PNAP
-319 APDNDQTPDEATI
+319 ATPDEATI
-332 AASDIV
+332 AASDIL

-344 SNQVVMA
+344 TNQVVMA

-358 LAWGYRFNG
+358 LAWGYRFDG

-414 SSTNNSF
+414 SSTNNGF

-487 YWVGEGSNQ
+487 YWVGEGTNQ

-573 GMSQTLVNGDFEKWA
+573 GMSQTLANGDFEKWA

-600 DETYHYWWYTYA
+600 DETYHYWWYTYV

-619 VSQPAAM
+619 VSQPAGM

-808 IDPELGTHDA
+808 IDPELGTYDA

-871 CVTLENLENIDATL
+871 CVTLENLESIDATL

>member
-1 MVKKVLTLFLGLI
+1 MVKKVLTFTLGLMLTLG
-14 AASSLMA
+14 AMA
-21 QSEPKSVT
+21 QTTGLENHNPVPQ
-29 INESDI
+29 IHN
-35 QFWVGNGS
+35 
-43 NSSVVAIGW
+43 VA
-52 DATNASYTP
+52 P
-61 TVVVWGIHWNG
+61 
-72 SITLLDALDSIAT
+72 
-85 HDSRFT
+85 
-91 YTVSGSFLSTLD
+91 
-103 YNDPTA
+103 
-109 GVHLSPYQMWNCNSY
+109 
-124 NGVYGSTTL
+124 
-133 TSTWLRISEST
+133 ISQ
-144 CDNYNFTGV
+144 
-153 NNLIYASDPN
+153 NN
-163 GPATTDPVDA
+163 VR
-173 TIDTS
+173 
-178 SILYWVGTGDKRAV
+178 YWVGQGSNRVVVLITWFEEDANEIITKYGFV
-192 FIVNWG
+192 WG
-198 APDTAL
+198 V
-204 AWGYRFNSGATI
+204 RFNGTVTA
-216 NNMIAD
+216 AD
-222 IDAADPRFWIEG
+222 IMDTLNTYESRINISFSGSHSFINDMTYDDGNMDIEG
-234 SPSYNGDIHFVT
+234 LGYGWMYEVNGAMASAINAQ
-246 STGDTL
+246 S
-252 GLSPVDPTI
+252 
-261 GYNFWWTNLNGVSV
+261 VSN
-275 ASLSTAL
+275 
-282 QDNDFFKYGD
+282 NDFIEWFE
-292 YNVATGWDYQSGY
+292 WDGSSFSAPTSIDVLTYV
-305 YMQEAWTTI
+305 ED
-314 PNPVP
+314 PNAP
-319 APDNDQTPDEATI
+319 ATPDEATI

-414 SSTNNSF
+414 SSTNNGF

-436 KWADPAAGVIV
+436 KWADPTAGVIV

-573 GMSQTLVNGDFEKWA
+573 GMSQTLANGDFEKWA

-600 DETYHYWWYTYA
+600 DETYHYWWYTYV

-795 NITHVRVIDVVGS
+795 NITHVRIIDVVGS
-808 IDPELGTHDA
+808 IDPELGTYDA

>member
-1 MVKKVLTLFLGLI
+1 MVKKVLTFALGLMLTLG
-14 AASSLMA
+14 AMA
-21 QSEPKSVT
+21 QTTGLENHNPVPQ
-29 INESDI
+29 IHN
-35 QFWVGNGS
+35 
-43 NSSVVAIGW
+43 VA
-52 DATNASYTP
+52 P
-61 TVVVWGIHWNG
+61 
-72 SITLLDALDSIAT
+72 
-85 HDSRFT
+85 
-91 YTVSGSFLSTLD
+91 
-103 YNDPTA
+103 
-109 GVHLSPYQMWNCNSY
+109 
-124 NGVYGSTTL
+124 
-133 TSTWLRISEST
+133 ISQ
-144 CDNYNFTGV
+144 
-153 NNLIYASDPN
+153 NN
-163 GPATTDPVDA
+163 VR
-173 TIDTS
+173 
-178 SILYWVGTGDKRAV
+178 YWVGQGSNRVVVLITWFEEDANEIITKYGFV
-192 FIVNWG
+192 WG
-198 APDTAL
+198 V
-204 AWGYRFNSGATI
+204 RFNGTVTA
-216 NNMIAD
+216 AD
-222 IDAADPRFWIEG
+222 IMDTLNTYESRINISFSGSHSFINDMTYDDGNMDIEG
-234 SPSYNGDIHFVT
+234 LGYGWMYEVNGAMASAINAQ
-246 STGDTL
+246 S
-252 GLSPVDPTI
+252 
-261 GYNFWWTNLNGVSV
+261 VSN
-275 ASLSTAL
+275 
-282 QDNDFFKYGD
+282 NDFIEWFE
-292 YNVATGWDYQSGY
+292 WDGSSFSAPTSIDVLTYV
-305 YMQEAWTTI
+305 ED
-314 PNPVP
+314 PNAP
-319 APDNDQTPDEATI
+319 ATPDEATI

-414 SSTNNSF
+414 SSTNNGF

-436 KWADPAAGVIV
+436 KWADPTAGVIV

-475 PADATI
+475 PADATF

-487 YWVGEGSNQ
+487 YWVGEGTNQ

-573 GMSQTLVNGDFEKWA
+573 GMSQTLANGDFEKWA

-600 DETYHYWWYTYA
+600 DETYHYWWYTYV

-808 IDPELGTHDA
+808 IDPELGTYDA